1 MNACSVYM
9 TAGSI
14 DEART
19 IAADLVDRRL
29 AACVNLVPGVRSIYR
44 WQDAI
49 ADDAEVAMF
58 AKTRADL
65 VDALVARVKALHSYD
80 CPCIVALPIAAG
92 NADFLDWIAAETGPA

>member
-9 TAGSI
+9 TAGTI
-14 DEART
+14 DEARA
-19 IAADLVDRRL
+19 IAADLVERRL
-29 AACVNLVPGVRSIYR
+29 AACVNLVPEIRSIYR
-44 WQDAI
+44 WQGEI

-65 VDALVARVKALHSYD
+65 VDALIARVKVLHSYD

-92 NADFLDWIAAETGPA
+92 NTDFLDWIAAETGSA

>member
-9 TAGSI
+9 TAGSM
-14 DEART
+14 DEARA

-44 WQDAI
+44 WRGEV

-92 NADFLDWIAAETGPA
+92 NADFLDWIAAETA

>member
-9 TAGSI
+9 TVGSV
-14 DEART
+14 DEARA

-29 AACVNLVPGVRSIYR
+29 AACVNLVPGIRSIYR
-44 WQDAI
+44 WQGEV

-65 VDALVARVKALHSYD
+65 VEALIARVKALHSYD

-92 NADFLDWIAAETGPA
+92 NPDFLDWIAAETAAA

>member
-14 DEART
+14 GEARA
-19 IAADLVDRRL
+19 IAADLVERRL
-29 AACVNLVPGVRSIYR
+29 AACVNLVPGITSIYR
-44 WQDAI
+44 WQGEVT
-49 ADDAEVAMF
+49 DDAEVAMF

-65 VDALVARVKALHSYD
+65 VAALTERVKAMHSYD

-92 NADFLDWIAAETGPA
+92 NADFLDWIAAETGPV